1 MEVCLND
8 SLSHIHGC
16 FALLLILE
24 GIIAQLECL
33 FCLILTKIVK
43 IKPMIAWI
51 EVFVI
56 VCLNDSLSHIHELL
70 CIAIYFLRKL

>member
-1 MEVCLND
+1 MRALLKIVKRELMNACLESVLEVCLND

-51 EVFVI
+51 EVFVKY
-56 VCLNDSLSHIHELL
+56 V
-70 CIAIYFLRKL
+70 